1 MAWQNIRRPSCQ
13 LCLRWQYFYLKLANG
28 LEIRGQREQLA
39 ALTVLVLAYLATPPP
54 PATLMETPG
63 ELVPLGES
71 LPVSHRYA
79 LQFGGLAPA
88 MNLTLQEL
96 HDLAWVLEA
105 AKTPRFP
112 WWQQW
117 LGWLAAGVGLALA
130 LTLAWLPRPV
140 QMTLV
145 TRLIP
150 GAALKSV
157 KPLPNPPPT
166 PPPGPTITLNTVTN
180 LPPPPPVGTIQT
192 MPLTMPLPAP
202 PGDIAP
208 MPTVKTAAPPELAG
222 VQNYFRQ
229 RWQPPATLQQPL
241 TYRLVV
247 TPQGTLSQIM
257 PLSAAAGLFLDQTPM
272 PLVGEAFMG
281 TIPKTATIQLEL
293 APNGQVRVW
302 FEGWEQ
308 S

>member
-1 MAWQNIRRPSCQ
+1 MWQNLQRPTCT
-13 LCLRWQYFYLKLANG
+13 LRLRWGHFYLKLGNG
-28 LEIRGQREQLA
+28 LEIQGRREQLT
-39 ALTVLVLAYLATPPP
+39 ALTVLVLAYLSTPPP
-54 PATLMETPG
+54 PSPPAAQAG

-71 LPVSHRYA
+71 LPVPPRYA

-105 AKTPRFP
+105 AQTPRFP
-112 WWQQW
+112 WWQHG
-117 LGWLAAGVGLALA
+117 LGWLALGTGLILA
-130 LTLAWLPRPV
+130 VLLARLPRPV
-140 QMTLV
+140 ELKVV

-150 GAALKSV
+150 GAPEATKEP
-157 KPLPNPPPT
+157 PLPSPPPT
-166 PPPGPTITLNTVTN
+166 PLITLNTVTT
-180 LPPPPPVGTIQT
+180 LPPPPPGT
-192 MPLTMPLPAP
+192 MPTISLPEP

-208 MPTVKTAAPPELAG
+208 PPPMKTAAPPELQG

-229 RWQPPATLQQPL
+229 RWQPPENLPEPL

-247 TPQGTLSQIM
+247 TPQGTLSRIM
-257 PLSAAAGLFLDQTPM
+257 PLSPAAGIFLDQTPM
-272 PLVGEAFMG
+272 PLVGETFMG
-281 TIPKTATIQLEL
+281 SIPKTAKIQLEL

-302 FEGWEQ
+302 FEGWE